1 MCVCV
6 CEFLHFLLVNL
17 LDLILLHLFLSR
29 GGHWGTTDV
38 FTSSFLHF
46 SLFSAALSGLT
57 ISRPV
62 HSLMLS
68 SHLFFCLPCLLPPFT
83 VPCKMETWWTGD
95 MSIPLLFA
103 SLLNGEEVLMW
114 SNCLLDLGTDF
125 LIGNVIRCVVS
136 CGCTSF
142 SWLVF
147 FYAALLWG
155 SMIHKHTG
163 RWLLLDTTRF
173 WWPLDFASS
182 LEDAEYKRYQVPFH
196 LWFTVSVVFCFL
208 HWLFYVGICA

>member
-1 MCVCV
+1 MIFKPVFSIFTGLHCPLGLAELQVCPFPNV
-6 CEFLHFLLVNL
+6 VFSPLP
-17 LDLILLHLFLSR
+17 LS
-29 GGHWGTTDV
+29 
-38 FTSSFLHF
+38 
-46 SLFSAALSGLT
+46 ALS
-57 ISRPV
+57 
-62 HSLMLS
+62 S
-68 SHLFFCLPCLLPPFT
+68 SPFHYAVKDGFCH
-83 VPCKMETWWTGD
+83 TWWTGN
-95 MSIPLLFA
+95 MTIPLQFV
-103 SLLNGEEVLMW
+103 SLYDRQQVSVW